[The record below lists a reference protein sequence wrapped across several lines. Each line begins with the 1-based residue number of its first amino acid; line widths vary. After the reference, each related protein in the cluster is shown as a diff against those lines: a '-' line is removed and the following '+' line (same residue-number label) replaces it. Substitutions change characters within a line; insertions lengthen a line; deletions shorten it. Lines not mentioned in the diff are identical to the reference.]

1 VYTVILSL
9 LSFIWTGPSSE
20 NTGTEAVGTH
30 LDLTEMGISRDKV
43 LFVDSVFSEEFKV
56 AKIELESAEQVGFD
70 CEFKP

>member
-1 VYTVILSL
+1 
-9 LSFIWTGPSSE
+9 
-20 NTGTEAVGTH
+20 
-30 LDLTEMGISRDKV
+30 MGISRDKV